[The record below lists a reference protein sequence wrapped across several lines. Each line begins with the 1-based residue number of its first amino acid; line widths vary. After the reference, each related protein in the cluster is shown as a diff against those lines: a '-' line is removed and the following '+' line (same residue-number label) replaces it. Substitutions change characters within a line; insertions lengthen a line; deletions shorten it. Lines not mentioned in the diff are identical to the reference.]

1 MTAACPRFGFT
12 VEITLATGTSESQA
26 TDLRRSFF
34 DFLDAA
40 GMTYANSQRAI
51 WRYLV
56 TREAGQATDA
66 DREAIAAWA
75 ARHAS
80 IASCRIGDLIDL
92 RD

>member
-12 VEITLATGTSESQA
+12 VEIILTPGTSESQA
-26 TDLRRSFF
+26 TDLRRAFSEL
-34 DFLDAA
+34 LDNA

-56 TREAGQATDA
+56 SRDAGQATDA
-66 DREAIAAWA
+66 DRKAIADWA